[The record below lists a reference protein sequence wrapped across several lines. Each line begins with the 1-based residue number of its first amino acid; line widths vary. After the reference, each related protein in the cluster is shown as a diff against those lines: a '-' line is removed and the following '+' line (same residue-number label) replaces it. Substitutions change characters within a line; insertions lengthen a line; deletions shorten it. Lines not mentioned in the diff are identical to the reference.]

1 MAAGRSTAQD
11 ETVQDKTVQ
20 DKTVPEGV
28 VGDEEP
34 GAAEPLDLTNKSV
47 IKATVL
53 LSELGRH
60 RQGITVTE
68 LAHAVGMTRP
78 TAFRLLLSLEQSGFV
93 ARVDNRYMLGWQMA
107 RLGRLADPYAGV
119 VSRIQP
125 LLNECASRFNETIT
139 FVMVTGEASYD
150 VVAEASASRF
160 LNASAMWVGRTYP
173 MHASAAGKVVLA
185 ELSDEKVVAALPKRL
200 ESYTSK
206 TITRRDALLEELRRV
221 REQGYAILDDE
232 LEEGLF
238 VIACPVRDS
247 AGQLLGALTVNGP
260 TQRIKADDLGSL
272 AAKLQQA
279 ADKVAAA
286 LA

>member
-11 ETVQDKTVQ
+11 ETAPA
-20 DKTVPEGV
+20 KTVPDEA
-28 VGDEEP
+28 VGDEEQ
-34 GAAEPLDLTNKSV
+34 ASAEPLDLTNKSV
-47 IKATVL
+47 VKATVL

-68 LAHAVGMTRP
+68 IAQLVGMTRP

-125 LLNECASRFNETIT
+125 LLNDFATKFNETIT

-160 LNASAMWVGRTYP
+160 LNASAMWVGGHYP

-200 ESYTSK
+200 ESFTPK

-238 VIACPVRDS
+238 VIACPVRDTS
-247 AGQLLGALTVNGP
+247 GQLLGALTLNGP

-279 ADKVAAA
+279 ADKVGDA